1 MSPGPSPQPGI
12 ERPGELPPIVR
23 TRVIALAD
31 EALVAMDEDDVP
43 ASLRAIRRFTPVK
56 RARLGAPTIGAA
68 LESDP
73 AFRAAVQARVR
84 TGLPDL
90 ASAVEAGTEVPAVP
104 AADFAAVAYVLDAPG
119 WRAAGGGAPP
129 RRARRASGERETAPA
144 PPREAGGAPGRLP
157 ARNSARRRDEARRL
171 RREVDEI
178 RRGLG
183 RAESAARRAA
193 QSLEEAQAR
202 VAEVE
207 AQRDATERELSAA
220 DTPAARAACV
230 TRRPALPLPAG
241 VRARIAMRRRRAC
254 SVLLDT
260 VTAAAAG
267 SAPRAGPARQR
278 GAPGRSRG
286 RG

>member
-1 MSPGPSPQPGI
+1 MSPGPSLQPGI

-104 AADFAAVAYVLDAPG
+104 AADVAAVAYVLDAPG
-119 WRAAGGGAPP
+119 WRARVEALRPAERDDI
-129 RRARRASGERETAPA
+129 RRAGDGAA
-144 PPREAGGAPGRLP
+144 PPREAGGGPGGC
-157 ARNSARRRDEARRL
+157 S
-171 RREVDEI
+171 
-178 RRGLG
+178 RGIG
-183 RAESAARRAA
+183 
-193 QSLEEAQAR
+193 
-202 VAEVE
+202 
-207 AQRDATERELSAA
+207 
-220 DTPAARAACV
+220 
-230 TRRPALPLPAG
+230 
-241 VRARIAMRRRRAC
+241 
-254 SVLLDT
+254 
-260 VTAAAAG
+260 AAAG
-267 SAPRAGPARQR
+267 
-278 GAPGRSRG
+278 
-286 RG
+286 